1 MWFLLLGFGFCHFA
15 MEILGIVW
23 AASILTPSS
32 ILASSSEIAGRRSQ
46 QQFIPIEE
54 TAPWLSSLTDAYGWA
69 FSMLE
74 VETAYS
80 SYAQS
85 TNWLVPDFSRMEQP
99 EGGIDTAKAPF
110 TAIAP
115 MIGPSVS
122 SLAAPLIATTS
133 PSHADGP
140 EGLAANRLE
149 VAESESLESTTEGTL
164 VANKWGNW
172 NAVASVQLNEADEQ
186 QPTPQEALLNFD
198 SVCLRD
204 TAAPY
209 QESPIA
215 MKSATKKQV
224 WVHDHFIG
232 DVASQV
238 TGSKIAQK
246 LRTLILESELEPSQ
260 LHPLIGRNFVGV
272 GHRDDVLF
280 IVDETMRSHPEVPAT
295 LVAVQWINNLRQA
308 FDEKPL
314 ELADIQMAAEGL
326 AETSDTLYGTASWYG
341 PGFHG
346 RKTANGEIFDENA
359 LTAAHKTLPFNTHLK
374 ITNRMNG
381 KSVVVRIND
390 RGPYIGKRS
399 IDLSRAAAHCLGSTN
414 RGVIPYEAVILKP
427 IEKPDLD
434 ELTTAQLLD

>member
-1 MWFLLLGFGFCHFA
+1 

-23 AASILTPSS
+23 AASILAPSAVV
-32 ILASSSEIAGRRSQ
+32 ASSTEAAGRQSQ
-46 QQFIPIEE
+46 QQQPIPLEA
-54 TAPWLSSLTDAYGWA
+54 TAPWFSSLADAYSWDIPVLG
-69 FSMLE
+69 
-74 VETAYS
+74 VEDAYS

-85 TNWLVPDFSRMEQP
+85 TNWLVPDFGTLAPKGS
-99 EGGIDTAKAPF
+99 IDTAKVPF
-110 TAIAP
+110 SALDP
-115 MIGPSVS
+115 MIGKGVS
-122 SLAAPLIATTS
+122 SLASALIAPTVPLDS
-133 PSHADGP
+133 VISKDAIADD
-140 EGLAANRLE
+140 LAP
-149 VAESESLESTTEGTL
+149 SESAAVAAEGIL
-164 VANKWGNW
+164 VSNKWESW
-172 NAVASVQLNEADEQ
+172 NAVASVQLNEADESQ
-186 QPTPQEALLNFD
+186 SAPPAEPSSFD
-198 SVCLRD
+198 PVCLRD
-204 TAAPY
+204 MTAPY
-209 QESPIA
+209 QESPVA
-215 MKSATKKQV
+215 MKAAPKQQV

-232 DVASQV
+232 DIASEV

-246 LRTLILESELEPSQ
+246 LRTMILERELEPSQ
-260 LHPLIGRNFVGV
+260 LHPLIGKNFVGV
-272 GHRDDVLF
+272 GHRDNVLF

-359 LTAAHKTLPFNTHLK
+359 LTAAHKTLPFNTYLK

-427 IEKPDLD
+427 IDKPDLD